1 VDEHKEKY
9 LAPSAVQGRV
19 WYVEKKWL
27 GEKRILFSHSRL
39 LAAREK
45 KIFFSLFFLQIIA
58 DISSVRI
65 FSNAHWVNTLL
76 NYASHFPNLKTE
88 ILGLTT

>member
-1 VDEHKEKY
+1 MDEHKEKY

-27 GEKRILFSHSRL
+27 EEKRILFSHSRL

-45 KIFFSLFFLQIIA
+45 KGFSFLYIFLQIIA
-58 DISSVRI
+58 YISSVRI
-65 FSNAHWVNTLL
+65 FSNAHWVNILTNSLNSDKIVLL
-76 NYASHFPNLKTE
+76 IHF
-88 ILGLTT
+88 